1 MAFEK
6 SLLLPNQLS
15 QSEWVQTI
23 SALRNCPVWDSH
35 VFRVCFRV
43 EQVNNPTEISPHL
56 VPWNLLSPHRSGLTL
71 DFFFWLI
78 LSPRKMNQQRKR
90 RPSSPPPNNVFRKA
104 KMGRAYP
111 RRDKFSLP
119 RLSGEWISKP
129 FSKRCPAVFCGKVN
143 TVPQGILPQ
152 SGKIGQI
159 GHRLWC
165 QISPSI
171 TYDGDCFLSL
181 L

>member
-23 SALRNCPVWDSH
+23 SARRNCPVGDSH
-35 VFRVCFRV
+35 VFRVCWRV

-71 DFFFWLI
+71 DSI
-78 LSPRKMNQQRKR
+78 L
-90 RPSSPPPNNVFRKA
+90 
-104 KMGRAYP
+104 AYP
-111 RRDKFSLP
+111 PREKFSLP

>member
-71 DFFFWLI
+71 DSI
-78 LSPRKMNQQRKR
+78 L
-90 RPSSPPPNNVFRKA
+90 
-104 KMGRAYP
+104 AYP
-111 RRDKFSLP
+111 RREKFSLP

>member
-56 VPWNLLSPHRSGLTL
+56 VPWNLLSLHRSGLTL
-71 DFFFWLI
+71 DSI
-78 LSPRKMNQQRKR
+78 L
-90 RPSSPPPNNVFRKA
+90 
-104 KMGRAYP
+104 AYP
-111 RRDKFSLP
+111 PREKFSLP